1 MQRPVNHP
9 DKRGGVSK
17 QSVVRISSA
26 LDEAARVYRR
36 VRGFPLRWLRAIGHC
51 KLIIGNCKMEEQ
63 QDQHNMLMDNKL
75 TKIIDLRSDT
85 VTQPT
90 AGMRQA
96 IFEAEVGD
104 DMSGEDPTVN
114 RLERIVCELLGKEA
128 AVYNC
133 SGTQSNQMAVRA
145 HCQQGDELLIDESGH
160 IVNYEAG
167 GAAAMSGVSAR
178 TLRGSDG
185 LFDVSD
191 LEGKVRPDNQH
202 YTVTRLVCI
211 ENTTNHGGGRAW
223 PLEQM
228 NRVSTWAHDHGL
240 KVHVDGARLFNACLA
255 QGYSARDFV
264 QQADSISICFSKGLG
279 CPMGS
284 ILVGDGATIIRARR
298 ARKLF
303 GGALRQAGMIAAA
316 AIYALEHHVERLAED
331 HANALAF
338 ADAISKID
346 GVRIEPAVES
356 NLVFFHLAPELGTA
370 AQLSGKLLER
380 GVRINPSGGQR
391 LRACSHLDATRAD
404 LLFAAEAVRASLAAG
419 LNDANT
425 NHLAGSAY
433 ASK

>member
-1 MQRPVNHP
+1 MPI
-9 DKRGGVSK
+9 DKTH
-17 QSVVRISSA
+17 A
-26 LDEAARVYRR
+26 
-36 VRGFPLRWLRAIGHC
+36 
-51 KLIIGNCKMEEQ
+51 
-63 QDQHNMLMDNKL
+63 
-75 TKIIDLRSDT
+75 KIIDLRSDT
-85 VTQPT
+85 VTKPT

-145 HCQQGDELLIDESGH
+145 HCQQGDEILIDETGH
-160 IVNYEAG
+160 IVNYEQG

-178 TLRGSDG
+178 TLRGRDG
-185 LFDVSD
+185 MFDLSD

-202 YTVTRLVCI
+202 YCVTRLVCI

-255 QGYSARDFV
+255 QGYSAREFV
-264 QQADSISICFSKGLG
+264 TQADTISICFSKGLG

-284 ILVGDGATIIRARR
+284 ILVGDAATMTRARR

-303 GGALRQAGMIAAA
+303 GGALRQAGMMAAA
-316 AIYALEHHVERLAED
+316 AVHALEHHVERLAED

-338 ADAISKID
+338 SDAISKID

-356 NLVFFHLAPELGTA
+356 NLVFFHLAPSLGTA

-404 LLFAAEAVRASLAAG
+404 LLFAAEAVRASLDAG
-419 LNDANT
+419 LGDANT

-433 ASK
+433 ESK